1 MFFPKMGLPA
11 ALFPMHGR
19 LSGLAHPSRGVAG
32 RRNGFVLPKALQSPR
47 CRGRKT
53 AGGFSRTRHRKGKN
67 RISQKRPRQPPAR
80 AGAPFGGPHHTEPGE
95 KPPYR
100 KGVRASWWRGRFPLR
115 AAATIHSGGKP
126 SAGFPAAPGRSNH
139 TRSPEDLL
147 TGGWI
152 NWSDSILF

>member
-1 MFFPKMGLPA
+1 MRCFFQKWAFRPPFFRCTGGFRGLRIQAAASPDAGTVLSCRKPCNPLAAAGEKQRAASAAPA
-11 ALFPMHGR
+11 IER
-19 LSGLAHPSRGVAG
+19 E
-32 RRNGFVLPKALQSPR
+32 
-47 CRGRKT
+47 KT
-53 AGGFSRTRHRKGKN
+53 A
-67 RISQKRPRQPPAR
+67 
-80 AGAPFGGPHHTEPGE
+80 
-95 KPPYR
+95 YR
-100 KGVRASWWRGRFPLR
+100 KSVRASWWRGRFPLR